1 MAEKRDP
8 HGVHQAMDLYS
19 KIENLADF
27 NTLSAIFSHPT
38 PGSLEWRRI
47 EALFVA
53 LNAKV
58 IKGDGSRVSFIINDE
73 KGDFHRP
80 HPGKEAKRYQ
90 VRNAKDF
97 LTRRRTGT
105 QERFVPVLK

>member
-1 MAEKRDP
+1 MNSK
-8 HGVHQAMDLYS
+8 HQ
-19 KIENLADF
+19 K
-27 NTLSAIFSHPT
+27 TLTTIFSLPN
-38 PGSLEWRRI
+38 PGNLEWGRI

-58 IKGDGSRVSFIINDE
+58 IEGSGSRVSFIINDE

-97 LTRRRTGT
+97 LTRAGVT
-105 QERFVPVLK
+105 P

>member
-1 MAEKRDP
+1 MN
-8 HGVHQAMDLYS
+8 S
-19 KIENLADF
+19 KHRR
-27 NTLSAIFSHPT
+27 TLSAIFSHPT
-38 PGSLEWRRI
+38 PGNLEWRRI

-58 IKGDGSRVSFIINDE
+58 MEGDGSRVSFVINDE

-90 VRNAKDF
+90 VRNAENF
-97 LTRRRTGT
+97 LTRAGVT
-105 QERFVPVLK
+105 P

>member
-1 MAEKRDP
+1 MN
-8 HGVHQAMDLYS
+8 S
-19 KIENLADF
+19 KHR

-58 IKGDGSRVSFIINDE
+58 IEGDGSRVSFIINDE

-97 LTRRRTGT
+97 LTRAGVT
-105 QERFVPVLK
+105 P

>member
-1 MAEKRDP
+1 MNNKHR
-8 HGVHQAMDLYS
+8 
-19 KIENLADF
+19 K
-27 NTLSAIFSHPT
+27 TLEAIFSHPT
-38 PGSLEWRRI
+38 PGTLEWRRI

-53 LNAKV
+53 LEAQV
-58 IKGDGSRVSFIINDE
+58 IEGDGSRVAFILNDE

-97 LTRRRTGT
+97 LIRAGV
-105 QERFVPVLK
+105 EP

>member
-1 MAEKRDP
+1 MNSK
-8 HGVHQAMDLYS
+8 HQ
-19 KIENLADF
+19 K
-27 NTLSAIFSHPT
+27 TLITIFSLPI
-38 PGSLEWRRI
+38 PGNLEWRQI
-47 EALFVA
+47 EALFVT

-58 IKGDGSRVSFIINDE
+58 IEGSGSRVSFIINDE

-97 LTRRRTGT
+97 LTRAGVT
-105 QERFVPVLK
+105 P

>member
-1 MAEKRDP
+1 MNSK
-8 HGVHQAMDLYS
+8 HQ
-19 KIENLADF
+19 K
-27 NTLSAIFSHPT
+27 TLTTIFSLPI
-38 PGSLEWRRI
+38 PGNLEWRQI
-47 EALFVA
+47 EALFVT

-58 IKGDGSRVSFIINDE
+58 IEGSGSRVSFIINEE

-97 LTRRRTGT
+97 LTRAGVT
-105 QERFVPVLK
+105 P

>member
-1 MAEKRDP
+1 MN
-8 HGVHQAMDLYS
+8 S
-19 KIENLADF
+19 KHR
-27 NTLSAIFSHPT
+27 NTLVAIFSHPT

-53 LNAKV
+53 LNSKV
-58 IKGDGSRVSFIINDE
+58 IEGDGSRVSFIINDE

-97 LTRRRTGT
+97 LTRAGVT
-105 QERFVPVLK
+105 P